1 MANIVI
7 MELKAK
13 VLQIIDGFQRVDIVF
28 DTYQQNAIKS
38 DIGMS
43 VRFSVRQDTP
53 VYKKFQDFMRCD
65 DNRIELFQIISSS
78 LSKINC
84 PTQIVTTKFSNV
96 ESNCNIRYHKSS
108 NCMEADG
115 CTVNS
120 RMVVQLIDAW
130 MRGVKR
136 VLAAT
141 VDTEIV
147 VFLICHFFSFKFEA
161 VWVEMGVGQHRL
173 RLPIHTYHMHSC

>member
-13 VLQIIDGFQRVDIVF
+13 VLQIIDGFQRVDIVS
-28 DTYQQNAIKS
+28 DTDQQNTIKS
-38 DIGMS
+38 EIGMS
-43 VRFSVRQDTP
+43 VRISVRQDTP

-65 DNRIELFQIISSS
+65 DNRTELFQMISSS

-108 NCMEADG
+108 A
-115 CTVNS
+115 
-120 RMVVQLIDAW
+120 
-130 MRGVKR
+130 
-136 VLAAT
+136 
-141 VDTEIV
+141 
-147 VFLICHFFSFKFEA
+147 F
-161 VWVEMGVGQHRL
+161 
-173 RLPIHTYHMHSC
+173 

>member
-28 DTYQQNAIKS
+28 DTYQQNTIKS

-65 DNRIELFQIISSS
+65 DNRTELFQMISSS

-108 NCMEADG
+108 NCMEAD
-115 CTVNS
+115 S

-130 MRGVKR
+130 MRGV
-136 VLAAT
+136 
-141 VDTEIV
+141 
-147 VFLICHFFSFKFEA
+147 
-161 VWVEMGVGQHRL
+161 
-173 RLPIHTYHMHSC
+173 